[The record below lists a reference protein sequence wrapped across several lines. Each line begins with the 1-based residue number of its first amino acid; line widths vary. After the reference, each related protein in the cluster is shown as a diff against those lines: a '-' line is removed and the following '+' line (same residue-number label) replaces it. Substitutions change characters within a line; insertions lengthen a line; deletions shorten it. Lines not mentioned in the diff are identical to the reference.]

1 MNNISAFQ
9 SGIAGVQNGIQGAAQ
24 NVSQIA
30 RADQLS
36 TEQLTQ
42 ALVQLDA
49 NRQQVEAAAKVI
61 QTSNDMIGSLLDI
74 TV

>member
-1 MNNISAFQ
+1 MNSISAFQ
-9 SGIAGVQNGIQGAAQ
+9 SGIAGIQNGIYGASQ
-24 NVSQIA
+24 NANQIA

-49 NRQQVEAAAKVI
+49 NKRQVEAATKVVE
-61 QTSNDMIGSLLDI
+61 TSNEMIGSLLDI
-74 TV
+74 KV

>member
-1 MNNISAFQ
+1 MNSISAFQ
-9 SGIAGVQNGIQGAAQ
+9 SGIAGVQSGVYGASQ
-24 NVSQIA
+24 NAAQIA
-30 RADQLS
+30 RADQIS

-49 NRQQVEAAAKVI
+49 NKQQVQAAAKVI
-61 QTSNDMIGSLLDI
+61 ETSNEMIGTLLDI

>member
-1 MNNISAFQ
+1 MNSISAFQ
-9 SGIAGVQNGIQGAAQ
+9 SGIAGVQNGIQGAVQ
-24 NVSQIA
+24 NANKIA

-36 TEQLTQ
+36 TEQLTE

-49 NRQQVEAAAKVI
+49 NKQQVEAAAKVI
-61 QTSNDMIGSLLDI
+61 RTSNEMIGSLLDI

>member
-1 MNNISAFQ
+1 MNSISAFQ
-9 SGIAGVQNGIQGAAQ
+9 SGIAGIQNGIYGASQ
-24 NVSQIA
+24 NANQIA

-49 NRQQVEAAAKVI
+49 NKRQVEAAAKVVE
-61 QTSNDMIGSLLDI
+61 TSNEMIGSLLDI
-74 TV
+74 KV